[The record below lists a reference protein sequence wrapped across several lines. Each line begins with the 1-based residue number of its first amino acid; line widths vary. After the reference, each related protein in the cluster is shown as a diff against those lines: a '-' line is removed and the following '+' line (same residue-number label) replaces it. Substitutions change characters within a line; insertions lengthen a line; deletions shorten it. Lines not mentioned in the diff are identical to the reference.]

1 MNKII
6 DGYKNYKG
14 QEYENI
20 RDVHF
25 DKKEDLM
32 DNLGR
37 FCGETEKDGL
47 FVSDGLRLS
56 EGIYLYQTYYDP
68 KKALRIYKDFADY
81 KYVLYRDDMLVSELQ
96 KRQDKIKLTEFP
108 TGVVTIENFVIGQEI
123 PYYENYKTLADL
135 VINKKIDDLPLN
147 YYMQMVNILKEL
159 SDNGIFYS
167 DVHAKNFMI
176 NQEEENTKLIDF
188 EQRFLSFD
196 EDKRNLYRMQ
206 LLNLKKMITR
216 VNEFYNYEFNKSF
229 DKINRLEEMQEY
241 IHEETQKKLK

>member
-56 EGIYLYQTYYDP
+56 EGIYLYQT
-68 KKALRIYKDFADY
+68 
-81 KYVLYRDDMLVSELQ
+81 
-96 KRQDKIKLTEFP
+96 
-108 TGVVTIENFVIGQEI
+108 
-123 PYYENYKTLADL
+123 
-135 VINKKIDDLPLN
+135 
-147 YYMQMVNILKEL
+147 
-159 SDNGIFYS
+159 
-167 DVHAKNFMI
+167 
-176 NQEEENTKLIDF
+176 
-188 EQRFLSFD
+188 
-196 EDKRNLYRMQ
+196 
-206 LLNLKKMITR
+206 
-216 VNEFYNYEFNKSF
+216 
-229 DKINRLEEMQEY
+229 
-241 IHEETQKKLK
+241 